1 MHACTFSAATPMSIR
16 AIITILIAGSLLL
29 PLACAATIEGEVR
42 GVVVR
47 ERGDSVVSIDDI
59 DSPPLSG
66 TAVIDQKSLQ
76 FRPHVLPI
84 QVGTTVEFPNS
95 DPVAHNVYSIS
106 PAKRFNLGLY
116 RQGTVPKITFDKP
129 GLVALLCTVHLEM
142 SAYVVVLRNP
152 FFAQTNA
159 DGHYRIADVPAG
171 KHRVRCWHENLPDR
185 FAEVEVPAQ
194 GMVRLDFDMGAR
206 HGGEL
211 HD

>member
-1 MHACTFSAATPMSIR
+1 MSTR
-16 AIITILIAGSLLL
+16 ALITILIAGSLLL
-29 PLACAATIEGEVR
+29 PLACAGTIEGQVR
-42 GVVVR
+42 GGAAQ
-47 ERGDSVVSIDDI
+47 ERANSVVSIDDI
-59 DSPPLSG
+59 DAPPVG
-66 TAVIDQKSLQ
+66 ATAVIDQKNLQ

-116 RQGTVPKITFDKP
+116 RQGTIPKITFDKP
-129 GLVALLCTVHLEM
+129 GVVALLCNVHLEM

-159 DGHYRIADVPAG
+159 DGRYRIADVPPG
-171 KHRVRCWHENLPDR
+171 RHRIRCWHENLPDR
-185 FAEVEVPAQ
+185 VSEVEVPAE
-194 GMVRLDFDMGAR
+194 GTLRLDFEIGAAQR
-206 HGGEL
+206 GEA